1 MGPALLA
8 TTVNGDVGDEMA
20 CQPWRAKAFWRSPV
34 LGTLVLSEI
43 ALVREGLKTDVAHV
57 GFVAGVRADFEADVA
72 LERRD
77 HHPGSRRI
85 FGALKTSSRRI
96 FGAPQV

>member
-20 CQPWRAKAFWRSPV
+20 CQPQRAKAFWRSPV

-43 ALVREGLKTDVAHV
+43 VLVREGLETDV
-57 GFVAGVRADFEADVA
+57 
-72 LERRD
+72 
-77 HHPGSRRI
+77 HHPDSRRI
-85 FGALKTSSRRI
+85 FGALRH
-96 FGAPQV
+96 AHPLN